1 MILDAEKI
9 LKYAD
14 QMMEVIHG
22 SHVGRPSDDEAIKLV
37 TMAICAGVNEA
48 LEGLAAALGARA
60 VPVENR
66 SPDEI
71 AVAHADALEGS
82 PK

>member
-1 MILDAEKI
+1 MILDHEKI

-14 QMMEVIHG
+14 QVMQLRHG
-22 SHVGRPSDDEAIKLV
+22 PHVGVPSDDEAIKIV
-37 TMAICAGVNEA
+37 TEVMCHAISEA
-48 LEGLAAALGARA
+48 IEGLAAALGARA
-60 VPVENR
+60 VPTK

-71 AVAHADALEGS
+71 AVEHADALEGS